1 MRTSARLGLILTAGL
16 ALTGCATKTAQMK
29 SPPVVTVA
37 SNEEKEPESSR
48 DHWLRRD
55 LEDKGERIFE
65 PANSR

>member
-1 MRTSARLGLILTAGL
+1 LLTILAGL
-16 ALTGCATKTAQMK
+16 ALAGCASKTAQVK
-29 SPPVVTVA
+29 PPPVTVA
-37 SNEEKEPESSR
+37 SDDVREPESPR